1 MECSQVYDLF
11 TTKDLDIQ
19 RNNSQLKSNFG
30 VLLEAAGELLGQMVE
45 KTVLAGN
52 SFVVF
57 VAKRLVEKLEWLL
70 VEAVGTDLGLPDLV
84 VGTHCLKDQPF

>member
-45 KTVLAGN
+45 KTVVAGN
-52 SFVVF
+52 
-57 VAKRLVEKLEWLL
+57 
-70 VEAVGTDLGLPDLV
+70 
-84 VGTHCLKDQPF
+84 